1 MSIDHHPF
9 ESWYVHVPFCHG
21 KGDYCAFYSLGSYG
35 RAEQEAYIHRILK
48 EMEERSYECEALR
61 SVFFGGGTPTALEDD
76 LFQRLL
82 AGVRNHFRFEND
94 TEWTIESNPESLTE
108 RKIAMMAEHGVTRV
122 SMGIQSF
129 NPHVRNYLGRRGNL
143 DGLEKKVDLLRQ
155 TGIRHVNFDLIY
167 NIPGQSVADFH
178 DDLQKAMA
186 LKPDH
191 LSAYALTVE
200 EGTPF
205 AKRKQA
211 VNDDIFEEFW
221 HLLDDFLGENGIHRY
236 EISNFAKS
244 GGRCRHNDDV
254 WHGVTYLGIGP
265 AATSFNGADRWTQ
278 VSGLRKWLEGVFP
291 EMDAIPSEERAAEI
305 LAFGMRTVDGWNWRQ
320 FLERTGVDANTFRGK
335 ELAKLQQLGLVIIDD
350 NGFRPTARGLLF
362 NDEIVI
368 ELL

>member
-1 MSIDHHPF
+1 MPIKRRPF
-9 ESWYVHVPFCHG
+9 ESLYVHVPFCHG
-21 KGDYCAFYSLGSYG
+21 KCDYCAFYSLGNYG

-48 EMEERSYECEALR
+48 EMEERSCECATLR
-61 SVFFGGGTPTALEDD
+61 SVFFGGGTPTALDDD

-200 EGTPF
+200 GGTPL
-205 AKRKQA
+205 ATRRQA

-221 HLLDDFLGENGIHRY
+221 HLLDDFLGEHGMRRH

-265 AATSFNGADRWTQ
+265 AATSFDGADRWTQ
-278 VSGLRKWLEGVFP
+278 VSDLRKWLEGASP
-291 EMDAIPSEERAAEI
+291 EMDEISSEEREAEI

-320 FLERTGVDANTFRGK
+320 FMDRIGIDGRMLRGK
-335 ELAKLQQLGLVIIDD
+335 ALEQLARQGLVEINDE
-350 NGFRPTARGLLF
+350 GVRPTARGLLF
-362 NDEIVI
+362 NDNIMM